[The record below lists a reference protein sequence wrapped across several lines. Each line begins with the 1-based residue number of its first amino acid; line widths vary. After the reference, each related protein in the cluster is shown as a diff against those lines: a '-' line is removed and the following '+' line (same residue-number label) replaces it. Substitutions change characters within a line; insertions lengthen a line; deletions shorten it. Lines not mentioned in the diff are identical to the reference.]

1 MGAGAA
7 GGGRP
12 GLLLQLEHID
22 SGHAN
27 RGHGAPPPPRLL
39 SRTYTQENCRGETSS
54 AISFYVPSY
63 NLQNF
68 NLIVFSLKQFSFH
81 IKAIKTC

>member
-7 GGGRP
+7 GGGRA

-22 SGHAN
+22 SGHADW
-27 RGHGAPPPPRLL
+27 GHGAPPPTSLLPR
-39 SRTYTQENCRGETSS
+39 TETQESCGGETCP
-54 AISFYVPSY
+54 AISFYPSN

-68 NLIVFSLKQFSFH
+68 NLTVFLSRQFSFH
-81 IKAIKTC
+81 IKAIKTR